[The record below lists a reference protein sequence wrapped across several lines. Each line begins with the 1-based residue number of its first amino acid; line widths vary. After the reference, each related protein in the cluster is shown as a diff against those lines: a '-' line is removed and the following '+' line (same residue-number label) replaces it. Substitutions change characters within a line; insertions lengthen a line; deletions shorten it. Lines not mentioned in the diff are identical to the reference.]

1 VLFLF
6 VFPVTYA
13 DSGVTWPQLNPATGT
28 GFSGTA
34 LRTAIHSPGDDSR
47 DDGRAK
53 NNESAAANRIRRN
66 TGQSSPP
73 TPDVAPLRRIQQRQ
87 SI

>member
-53 NNESAAANRIRRN
+53 NNESRGGKSHQAEHRAVIAAN
-66 TGQSSPP
+66 T
-73 TPDVAPLRRIQQRQ
+73 
-87 SI
+87 